1 MRATE
6 FITEM
11 RRNPQQNP
19 RENVKEKL
27 KTLAQDTSVFVSYT
41 KLPKLGI
48 NPNSSGIS
56 TPAGVYAYP
65 LHLIWADIEN
75 DLTNVPFPAEPQYM
89 YVFRSTTP
97 IMNVRNFGSKDL
109 KAAIRRLH
117 GISGW
122 FKKIPYSSD
131 EPGAQSFM
139 SSFSTLMEYTKK
151 MALQLQGNTNLN
163 RAGIRNDPK
172 TYAFTWNRL
181 MKKATGYDSFVDPGF
196 GIIDGHEPTQAMFL
210 NPSKLQVIDRID
222 L

>member
-6 FITEM
+6 FIKEM
-11 RRNPQQNP
+11 RRNPEQNP

-41 KLPKLGI
+41 QLPKLGI
-48 NPNSSGIS
+48 NPNSSNIS
-56 TPAGVYAYP
+56 TPAGVFAYP
-65 LHLIWADIEN
+65 LHLIWSDIEN
-75 DLTNVPFPAEPQYM
+75 DLTNVPWPFKPQYM
-89 YVFRSTTP
+89 YIFRSTTP
-97 IMNVRNFGSKDL
+97 IMNVRNFNSKDL

-117 GISGW
+117 GITGW

-131 EPGAQSFM
+131 EPGEPGFL
-139 SSFSTLMEYTKK
+139 SSFHAIMEYTKK
-151 MALQLQGNTNLN
+151 MALQVQN
-163 RAGIRNDPK
+163 RAGIRSHPK

-196 GIIDGHEPTQAMFL
+196 GIIHSHEPTQAMFL